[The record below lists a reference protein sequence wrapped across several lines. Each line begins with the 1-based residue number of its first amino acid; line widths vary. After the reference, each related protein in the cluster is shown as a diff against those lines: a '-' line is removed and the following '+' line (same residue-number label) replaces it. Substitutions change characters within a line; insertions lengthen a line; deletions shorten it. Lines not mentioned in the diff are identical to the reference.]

1 MLKNLTVCAIALSF
15 MAAPAMADVTQVGT
29 YVSNHVAPKEEMAVL
44 VGKPGFDFEG
54 HTSEG
59 QVIHLSDFKGKF
71 VVLEWNN
78 PECPFVKKHYESGN
92 MQRLQ
97 EYAQGEG
104 MVWITINSGYPGKEG
119 FMEARDAQNYYE
131 SVHSKA
137 NYYVIDNTGLIG
149 HMYDAK
155 TTPDIFII
163 DSGGYIAYSGA
174 IDNKPTTDAEDIKY
188 ARNYVQDAIDNLMT
202 GKAAAPF
209 ATQPYGC
216 AVKYK

>member
-1 MLKNLTVCAIALSF
+1 MLKKLTICAIALTF
-15 MAAPAMADVTQVGT
+15 MAAPAIADVTQVGT
-29 YVSNHVAPKEEMAVL
+29 YVSNHVKPKEEMAVL
-44 VGKPGFDFEG
+44 VGKPAFDFEG

-97 EYAQGEG
+97 QYAQGEG
-104 MVWITINSGYPGKEG
+104 MVWITINSSYPGKEG
-119 FMEARDAQNYYE
+119 FMEARDAQKYYE
-131 SVHSKA
+131 TAHSKA
-137 NYYVIDNTGLIG
+137 NYYVIDDTGLIG

-155 TTPDIFII
+155 TTPDIIII

-174 IDNKPTTDAEDIKY
+174 IDNKPTTDIEDIKY